1 MSRLTD
7 VVHTSAAT
15 GFTEAGL
22 PVVDWASFGGRAP
35 VRVDVDYAGP
45 TAPLPKA
52 DVALITWTSAEWSA
66 LDHVFLRSST
76 TEVMSSTSL
85 EHDWCLYDASAP
97 SVSPAPPAPLWGYYA
112 LVDVGPASGASKR
125 VLLFKSDS
133 HLAHPPWM
141 PGLIQVVTQIVK
153 DSAPGL
159 VCSAG
164 TAGGSRLDLRLG
176 DVVLTNSGHVLLRDK
191 ENASPPISGQTFTST
206 GAFPKS
212 QLLDDVQSA
221 FFEMSSIVTT
231 DALQEMLDGL
241 HAKNP
246 SSQPFTLDD
255 LVNAALDPANLG
267 KAQADSMAGTPL
279 LTTDYY
285 YIAEGTDDAQWA
297 FLEMD
302 DAVVG
307 YAAAQAGADYLF
319 VRNVSDPLVPTATS
333 SGTEIPAS
341 VRGDWSGDV
350 YTKYGGH
357 TSFNSS
363 LAAWAAIAGG

>member
-7 VVHTSAAT
+7 VVHTPVLVGA
-15 GFTEAGL
+15 TEAGL
-22 PVVDWASFGGRAP
+22 PVVDWASFGGAAP

-52 DVALITWTSAEWSA
+52 DVALLTWTTAEWGA

-76 TEVMSSTSL
+76 TEPMSSTFL
-85 EHDWCLYDASAP
+85 EHDWCFYDASAP
-97 SVSPAPPAPLWGYYA
+97 DVSPAPPAPLWGYYA
-112 LVDVGPASGASKR
+112 LADVAPQSGPSKR

-141 PGLIQVVTQIVK
+141 PGLIQLVTQVVK
-153 DSAPGL
+153 ESAPGL

-164 TAGGSRLDLRLG
+164 TAGGSRADLRLG

-191 ENASPPISGQTFTST
+191 ENDTPAISGQTFTSG
-206 GAFPKS
+206 GAFPES
-212 QLLDDVQSA
+212 TLLGDVQSA

-231 DALQEMLDGL
+231 DALQSILDGL
-241 HAKNP
+241 HARLP
-246 SSQPFTLDD
+246 ESQPFTLDD

-267 KAQADSMAGTPL
+267 KAQAVPMQGTPL

-302 DAVVG
+302 DTVVG

-319 VRNVSDPLVPTATS
+319 VRNISDTLVPTTAA
-333 SGTEIPAS
+333 SGTEIPS
-341 VRGDWSGDV
+341 EVRSDWSDDI
-350 YTKYGGH
+350 YSTYGWA

-363 LAAWAAIAGG
+363 LTAWAAIAGG